1 MLNGIISPIVAQ
13 VLLVVVLLGAT
24 LFVLRVLVRSRK
36 RTQIVQMLS
45 TLPED
50 AVAAIAED
58 LPHLTTQY
66 RVSAPVTRII
76 PPVQLPAPP
85 IVEIRLGKRALQFTP
100 VDIARP
106 EVPARYEQAQ
116 GKPADATDVALFAL
130 CTLEEGGADAMQNQ
144 IKDFDKVKDAPNVV
158 RLVPTQ
164 TVAGDYIVIARVLS
178 HRSDIASE
186 GVPVIVYRAEVIK
199 NAETHLVIELAVP
212 DEGQTPF
219 ADGTM
224 VHGTARLYGYLP

>member
-1 MLNGIISPIVAQ
+1 VLNGIISPIVAQ
-13 VLLVVVLLGAT
+13 VLLVVVLVAAT
-24 LFVLRVLVRSRK
+24 LFVLRVVSRARK
-36 RTQIVQMLS
+36 RAPITQILS
-45 TLPED
+45 ALPEE

-58 LPHLTTQY
+58 LPQLTTQY
-66 RVSAPVTRII
+66 RVSAPVTRLV
-76 PPVQLPAPP
+76 PPAQLPAPP
-85 IVEIRLGKRALQFTP
+85 IVEIRLGKRPLQFTP

-106 EVPARYEQAQ
+106 EVPERYEQAQ
-116 GKPADATDVALFAL
+116 GRPAEATDVALFAL
-130 CTLEEGGADAMQNQ
+130 CTLEEGGADAMQSQ

-164 TVAGDYIVIARVLS
+164 TVAGDYVVIARILS
-178 HRSDIASE
+178 HRRDSVSE

-199 NAETHLVIELAVP
+199 NSDTQLVVELAVP